1 MTAVE
6 RRAAPPGPDAPDA
19 AGARNAPDRAAPSA
33 RRLLSAPVP
42 APTGLRRLVPR
53 TAASRIRGLSALVVV
68 VLLALLAV
76 TAATIA
82 QAREGMRVIGHD
94 AGPQVVA
101 TGDLYSQLT
110 DMDAQLANALL
121 AGDSEPG
128 VRAEALELYDLN
140 RLRAGE
146 ALIEAAKLADDPIEE
161 DTARALLD
169 ALARYERLAGQ
180 ALLLERR
187 TQHQAGPPP
196 EEVLT
201 VYQQATDLMKL
212 DLLPKA
218 YNLTL
223 DNGALVRETYEEQR
237 SAVLTGLV
245 RVIAVGVLLLVTL
258 VVLQVFLAVR
268 FRRLL
273 NAGLALATV
282 GALAL
287 VTASGLMLWGQA
299 ESLRNAKEQG
309 FDSILAL
316 SRTRAISN
324 NAAADQTR
332 YLLDP
337 GRIDTYEQV
346 YLNKSKTILYVSSG
360 SLAEYNTAVKNVKY
374 DPRGGNEFLGFLG
387 TEADRPVRDAATR
400 ARIATIFGTVIQEYQ
415 RFQQLDHE
423 MRRLVESGE
432 RGRAV
437 AERGGPTAQFRRYD
451 RALQELEEIR
461 RDEFDAA
468 IAAGDGGTR
477 GWYGVLPIAGVVIV
491 AFLLIGVWPRLSEY
505 RWSK

>member
-1 MTAVE
+1 AE
-6 RRAAPPGPDAPDA
+6 PP
-19 AGARNAPDRAAPSA
+19 ARPPSG
-33 RRLLSAPVP
+33 RRLLALP
-42 APTGLRRLVPR
+42 APARTGPRRILPR
-53 TAASRIRGLSALVVV
+53 TAASRVRALSALVVV

-121 AGDSEPG
+121 AGDSEPA
-128 VRAEALELYDLN
+128 VRAEALELYDMN

-146 ALIEAAKLADDPIEE
+146 ALIEAAKLADDPTEE

-169 ALARYERLAGQ
+169 ALARYERLAGE

-187 TQHQAGPPP
+187 TQHRAGPPP
-196 EEVLT
+196 EEVLE
-201 VYQQATDLMKL
+201 VYREATDLMKL

-223 DNGALVRETYEEQR
+223 DNGALVRDTYEEQR
-237 SAVLTGLV
+237 SAVLTGLAW
-245 RVIAVGVLLLVTL
+245 VIAVGALLLAAL
-258 VVLQVFLAVR
+258 IALQVFLAVR

-273 NAGLALATV
+273 NVGAALATA

-299 ESLRNAKEQG
+299 ESLRKAKEQG

-337 GRIDTYEQV
+337 GRTDTYEQV
-346 YLNKSKTILYVSSG
+346 YLSKSQTVLYVNAG
-360 SLAEYNTAVKNVKY
+360 NLAEYNAAVKNVTY
-374 DPRGGNEFLGFLG
+374 EPGRSDFLGFLG

-400 ARIATIFGTVIQEYQ
+400 TRVAGIFGTVIREYQ
-415 RFQQLDHE
+415 VFQQRDHE
-423 MRRLVESGE
+423 MRRLVESDRRADAVRT
-432 RGRAV
+432 RGALT
-437 AERGGPTAQFRRYD
+437 EQFRRYD
-451 RALQELEEIR
+451 GALRELEEIR
-461 RDEFDAA
+461 RAA
-468 IAAGDGGTR
+468 FEEAVLDGDSGTR
-477 GWYGVLPIAGVVIV
+477 GWYGGLPVAGAVIV
-491 AFLLIGVWPRLSEY
+491 VFLLAGIWPRLSEY